1 MIGSTDL
8 YHRLEAIAR
17 VPVTAGNIPTHFAVI
32 LRLQRTI
39 EDPDSTHKDMA
50 RVLFSEP
57 MVVTRLVQAANT
69 AAFMHHPPVR
79 DLESAIFRLGNAS
92 TRRIAL
98 GVMMAQ
104 LTQTKPLLRFSSVSR
119 HIWLHSLYTS
129 SATAVLC
136 EEYSIAR
143 KEEAL
148 FSGLVLNIGAFH
160 LLYLISKDQELS
172 CYQDEIKEWLV
183 RHLLKTTQCVLQT
196 MAMPKTI
203 VESLDIELLES
214 RIPVE
219 TPRTIKDALL
229 MAFLLASER
238 CPWSEEGVL
247 TEYIDDDYLSLW
259 PDIEEQFKEVQAVF
273 TLQS

>member
-8 YHRLEAIAR
+8 YRRLETVAR
-17 VPVTAGNIPTHFAVI
+17 TPVTAGNIPTHFAVI

-69 AAFMHHPPVR
+69 AAFIHHPPVM
-79 DLESAIFRLGNAS
+79 DLESAIFRLGSAS

-98 GVMMAQ
+98 GVMMSQ
-104 LTQTKPLLRFSSVSR
+104 LTQSKPLLRFSSVSR

-129 SATAVLC
+129 AASAVLC
-136 EEYSIAR
+136 EEYGIAR
-143 KEEAL
+143 KDEAL
-148 FSGLVLNIGAFH
+148 FAGLVLNIGAFH

-183 RHLLKTTQCVLQT
+183 RHLLKTTQSVLQT
-196 MAMPKTI
+196 MAMPKT
-203 VESLDIELLES
+203 VCQAVAIELIES

-219 TPRTIKDALL
+219 EPNTLQDVLL
-229 MAFLLASER
+229 MSFLLASER

-247 TEYIDDDYLSLW
+247 SEYIDDDYLALW
-259 PDIEEQFKEVQAVF
+259 PQIEEQFSEVQTAF
-273 TLQS
+273 TAHS